1 MTRKNRFEKKVALV
15 TGGASGIGRATVEGL
30 VAEGALVVIADVQD
44 KVGEQAAK
52 DVTATHGAAGGRA
65 AYKHLDVSSES
76 DWEKVVAEIVKEF
89 GGLNILINNAG
100 IGDNEPIEVTSK
112 ATWDRVIA
120 ITQTSV
126 FLGHKAAGPA
136 LKASGNG
143 AVVNTSSMFGI
154 VGGFGT
160 SPAYHAAKGAVRLL
174 TKSTAL
180 GWAQEGVRVNS
191 IHPGFVDTPILGET
205 DRKMLADTTPMGRIA
220 KPEELA
226 AGILFLASDEA
237 SFMTGAE
244 LVIDGGYTAR

>member
-1 MTRKNRFEKKVALV
+1 MTRKNRFDNKVALV
-15 TGGASGIGRATVEGL
+15 TGGASGIGLATARGFA
-30 VAEGALVVIADVQD
+30 AEGALVVIADVQD
-44 KVGEQAAK
+44 KAGEQAVK
-52 DVTATHGAAGGRA
+52 DITAQGGRA
-65 AYKHLDVSSES
+65 VYQHLDVSSETE
-76 DWEKVVAEIVKEF
+76 WEKVIALIVKEH
-89 GGLNILINNAG
+89 GGLNILVNNAG
-100 IGDNEPIEVTSK
+100 IGDNQTIEETTK
-112 ATWDRVIA
+112 ETYDRVIA

-126 FLGHKAAGPA
+126 FLGHKAAAAA

-143 AVVNTSSMFGI
+143 AIVNVSSMFGV

-180 GWAQEGVRVNS
+180 GWAQAGVRVNS
-191 IHPGFVDTPILGET
+191 IHPGFVETPILGET
-205 DRKMLADTTPMGRIA
+205 DRKMLADATPMGRIA